1 MKIKVKHNKR
11 RNPAILYETL
21 IRELTKSVVNK
32 DHARRTKIT
41 SMVKEFFN
49 KTTDLGK
56 ELEHYRSLSETTGLE
71 PYTAEKLICEL
82 RHTHSHLDE
91 KKLTAQKAALIKK
104 INKDLGKEVFS
115 NFIPNYK
122 NLATIYQIFDRDL
135 PTKSRVILEEKVLRR
150 MVSSGKKA
158 ASETLSTIDDIT
170 FKLFS
175 RKFNTSYAKSLFEE
189 QKELLKNYIH
199 SFTDNGVELKIY
211 LNEEVGR
218 LKQKVKDSLETE
230 EVKND
235 KDMLQK
241 TKKIITILEDFK
253 TEQIDKEMISK
264 VLKVQDLVR
273 EIESDG

>member
-1 MKIKVKHNKR
+1 MDTKNIIFAIILSTLVLVVWATFFEVPPVNQNLKNNNEKI
-11 RNPAILYETL
+11 
-21 IRELTKSVVNK
+21 
-32 DHARRTKIT
+32 
-41 SMVKEFFN
+41 
-49 KTTDLGK
+49 
-56 ELEHYRSLSETTGLE
+56 
-71 PYTAEKLICEL
+71 
-82 RHTHSHLDE
+82 
-91 KKLTAQKAALIKK
+91 IKK
-104 INKDLGKEVFS
+104 NDTSPSPSIEK
-115 NFIPNYK
+115 
-122 NLATIYQIFDRDL
+122 
-135 PTKSRVILEEKVLRR
+135 TKPSSKVLRGEAIKSVER
-150 MVSSGKKA
+150 VSLENQNIKGSISLEGGV
-158 ASETLSTIDDIT
+158 IDDIT